1 MRERADCEATGSLVP
16 HTLQRPRMAE
26 DKTSLVVDT
35 NCFIRLLNGPRPLI
49 GAVLGEFRL
58 VTIHELQQ
66 ETMVRRLV
74 NEYPDLGQPQI
85 QHELALGTLSFKRAE
100 KKKLDELAGELRAA
114 GQTYLNAHCN
124 IQNIDV
130 RTLSRVDATAW
141 AAAMQLQ
148 GALATDEWPLRF
160 AAGLIGADDEGGGK
174 VKLYSSVSLLA
185 LLEQH
190 GRITAPERWNLMRE
204 WRVTNERLHRDADA
218 EYTKFFGEMP
228 PTGQSPKR

>member
-1 MRERADCEATGSLVP
+1 
-16 HTLQRPRMAE
+16 MAA

-35 NCFIRLLNGPRPLI
+35 NCFIRLLNGPRPLV

-58 VTIHELQQ
+58 VTIQELKQ
-66 ETMVRRLV
+66 EATVQRLV
-74 NEYPDLGQPQI
+74 KEYPDLGQPNI
-85 QHELALGTLSFKRAE
+85 QHELTLGTLSYTRASRA
-100 KKKLDELAGELRAA
+100 KLDELADELRAA
-114 GQTYLNAHCN
+114 GQTYLNSHCRARG
-124 IQNIDV
+124 IDV

-141 AAAMQLQ
+141 AAAMQVQ

-160 AAGLIGADDEGGGK
+160 AAELIGADDEGGGK

-190 GRITAPERWNLMRE
+190 GRITAQERWNLMRE

-218 EYTKFFGEMP
+218 EYTALFGERP

>member
-1 MRERADCEATGSLVP
+1 
-16 HTLQRPRMAE
+16 MAE

-35 NCFIRLLNGPRPLI
+35 NCFIRLLNGPRPLV

-58 VTIHELQQ
+58 VTIQELKQ
-66 ETMVRRLV
+66 ETTVQRLV
-74 NEYPDLGQPQI
+74 KEYPDLGQPNI
-85 QHELALGTLSFKRAE
+85 QHELTLGTLSYTRAGRA
-100 KKKLDELAGELRAA
+100 KLDELANELRAA
-114 GQTYLNAHCN
+114 GQTYLNAHCKA
-124 IQNIDV
+124 QSIDV

-141 AAAMQLQ
+141 AAAMQVQ

-160 AAGLIGADDEGGGK
+160 AAELIGADDEGSGK

-190 GRITAPERWNLMRE
+190 GRITAQERWNLMRE

-218 EYTKFFGEMP
+218 EYKALFGETP

>member
-1 MRERADCEATGSLVP
+1 
-16 HTLQRPRMAE
+16 MAE

-74 NEYPDLGQPQI
+74 KEYPDLGQPQI
-85 QHELALGTLSFKRAE
+85 QHELALGTLSFKRADQ
-100 KKKLDELAGELRAA
+100 KKLDELADDLRAA

-124 IQNIDV
+124 AQKIDV
-130 RTLSRVDATAW
+130 RTLSRVDAKAW

-160 AAGLIGADDEGGGK
+160 AAELIGADDEGGGK

-190 GRITAPERWNLMRE
+190 GRITALERWNLMRE
-204 WRVTNERLHRDADA
+204 WRVTNERLHREADA
-218 EYTKFFGEMP
+218 EYTELFGEVP